1 MIETLRI
8 YIAQRFSSL
17 MFLSL
22 AVFLF
27 LYSVPFH
34 ALHPLS
40 LVDVLKVFLMLWVMR
55 LYDDVMQWEN
65 DAEFSDRI
73 YTHSESRS
81 KLILPL
87 VLSMATSVCISWSD
101 SPDFS
106 MASLWLYFIIVNHVL
121 YKALVHRNF
130 WAFVLPLIKYPFLFF
145 YMSISYA
152 ISEDVSYVE
161 YSNAIT
167 LFLVF
172 VIYDLLD
179 NRSAERPVFAL
190 YFLIVICF
198 ILLFLTN
205 VNAIALI
212 GGVALLVIALILVHL
227 KKEVIPILWLLLILI
242 FKLILNNYVI

>member
-1 MIETLRI
+1 MIEVLRI

-17 MFLSL
+17 MFLGL

-40 LVDVLKVFLMLWVMR
+40 LMDVLKVFLMLWVMR

-65 DAEFSDRI
+65 DAEYSERI
-73 YTHSESRS
+73 YTHPESRS

-87 VLSMATSVCISWSD
+87 VLSMATSVCICRSD

-145 YMSISYA
+145 YMSISYGINQD
-152 ISEDVSYVE
+152 ISVVE
-161 YSNAIT
+161 FGCALA
-167 LFLVF
+167 LFLTF

-179 NRSAERPVFAL
+179 NQSNERPVVVL
-190 YFLIVICF
+190 YFLMVICF
-198 ILLFLTN
+198 FFLFLTN
-205 VNAIALI
+205 VNAVSLI
-212 GGVALLVIALILVHL
+212 SGTVLLVTALILIHVRNR
-227 KKEVIPILWLLLILI
+227 VVPIFWLLLILI

>member
-1 MIETLRI
+1 
-8 YIAQRFSSL
+8 
-17 MFLSL
+17 
-22 AVFLF
+22 
-27 LYSVPFH
+27 
-34 ALHPLS
+34 
-40 LVDVLKVFLMLWVMR
+40 MR

-65 DAEFSDRI
+65 DAEYSERI
-73 YTHSESRS
+73 YTHPESHS

-87 VLSMATSVCISWSD
+87 VLSMAISVFISGTD

-121 YKALVHRNF
+121 YKALVHKNF

-152 ISEDVSYVE
+152 NNEDISYVE
-161 YSNAIT
+161 YSNAIA

-179 NRSAERPVFAL
+179 NRSAERPVVTL
-190 YFLIVICF
+190 YFLMVICF
-198 ILLFLTN
+198 FLLFLTN
-205 VNAIALI
+205 VNAVSLI
-212 GGVALLVIALILVHL
+212 SGTILLVTALILIHL
-227 KKEVIPILWLLLILI
+227 RKRVVSIFWLLLILI

>member
-1 MIETLRI
+1 
-8 YIAQRFSSL
+8 
-17 MFLSL
+17 
-22 AVFLF
+22 
-27 LYSVPFH
+27 
-34 ALHPLS
+34 
-40 LVDVLKVFLMLWVMR
+40 MR

-65 DAEFSDRI
+65 DAEFSERI
-73 YTHSESRS
+73 YTHPESRS

-87 VLSMATSVCISWSD
+87 VLSMTTSVLIACTD

-106 MASLWLYFIIVNHVL
+106 IASLWLYFIIVNHVL
-121 YKALVHRNF
+121 YKALVDRNF

-145 YMSISYA
+145 FISISYA
-152 ISEDVSYVE
+152 INEDISYVE
-161 YSNAIT
+161 YSNAT
-167 LFLVF
+167 ALFLVF

-179 NRSAERPVFAL
+179 NRSAERPIVAL

-205 VNAIALI
+205 VNVIALI

-227 KKEVIPILWLLLILI
+227 KKKVIPILWLLLVLI